1 MQGIISIS
9 FLLIVIICVLIFFV
23 NRYRKCPSNQ
33 ILVVYGM
40 IGKGRSSKC
49 LHGGGTFVWPV
60 IQNYAYLSL
69 TPMTIVIPLTG
80 ALSQQNIRI
89 NVPSSF
95 TVQIS
100 PEEGIIENA
109 ADSLL
114 LLSNDAIEDM
124 ARNIIIGQLR
134 LTVASLTI
142 EAINGDRENFQSKI
156 MANVEPE
163 INKIGLKL
171 VNVNITDITDEAD
184 YIASIGKKA
193 AAEAVNKAK
202 IDVALQ
208 DKLGSIGQS
217 EANRDKD
224 IQVAKNQAEALKGIK
239 EAEANQRCYVADQE
253 SRAIQ
258 GENTAN
264 QTIARSNADLK
275 VIEADAFRK
284 AEVAKREAEVEIQKA
299 QYNAEKQRL
308 NAQEIAKQEIDKQKI
323 IIDAEAVAEKA
334 RQEARGQADAIA
346 IKAKGEADAILLKYN
361 AEADGQKALL
371 EAKAVGYQELIKSA
385 GNDVNSAATLL
396 LLEKLNSLVE
406 MQTEAIRNIK
416 IDKVTVWDSGSGA
429 GKDGNKTATADFMSN
444 MVKSLPPLHDV
455 AKMAGLNL
463 PEYLGTVAPDLA
475 NKKGQTSDANNKP
488 KALGVSDDANKS
500 KNG

>member
-1 MQGIISIS
+1 
-9 FLLIVIICVLIFFV
+9 
-23 NRYRKCPSNQ
+23 
-33 ILVVYGM
+33 M
-40 IGKGRSSKC
+40 IGKGKSSKC

-60 IQNYAYLSL
+60 IQNYAYMSL
-69 TPMTIVIPLTG
+69 TPMTISIPLTG
-80 ALSQQNIRI
+80 ALSLQNIRI

-100 PEEGIIENA
+100 PDDGIIENA

-114 LLSNDAIEDM
+114 HLSSNEIEEL

-142 EAINGDRENFQSKI
+142 EKINGNREEFQSNI

-163 INKIGLKL
+163 LNKIGLKL
-171 VNVNITDITDEAD
+171 INVNITDITDEAD
-184 YIASIGKKA
+184 YISSIGKKA

-208 DKLGSIGQS
+208 EKLGSIGQS

-253 SRAIQ
+253 SLAIQ
-258 GENTAN
+258 GENTAK
-264 QTIARSNADLK
+264 QTIAKSNAELK

-284 AEVAKREAEVEIQKA
+284 SEVAQREAEVEIQKA

-308 NAQEIAKQEIDKQKI
+308 NADQIAKQEIDKQKI
-323 IIDAEAVAEKA
+323 IIDAEAFAEKA
-334 RQEARGQADAIA
+334 RQEAKGEADAIA

-361 AEADGQKALL
+361 AEANGQKALL
-371 EAKAVGYQELIKSA
+371 EAKAAGYMDLVRST
-385 GNDVNSAATLL
+385 GNDVSSAATLL
-396 LLEKLNSLVE
+396 IIEKLNSLVE
-406 MQTEAIRNIK
+406 LQTEAIRNIK
-416 IDKVTVWDSGSGA
+416 IDKLTVWDQGSGKN
-429 GKDGNKTATADFMSN
+429 GDKTATADFMSN
-444 MVKSLPPLHDV
+444 MIKSLPPLHDV

-463 PEYLGTVAPDLA
+463 PDYLGNIDPGKQLQGGEKVQETETV
-475 NKKGQTSDANNKP
+475 KKGS
-488 KALGVSDDANKS
+488 GE
-500 KNG
+500 

>member
-1 MQGIISIS
+1 MLPIIGLCFFTCLII
-9 FLLIVIICVLIFFV
+9 FLIIFFV

-40 IGKGRSSKC
+40 IGKGKSSKC

-60 IQNYAYLSL
+60 IQNYAYMSL
-69 TPMTIVIPLTG
+69 TPMTISIPLTG
-80 ALSQQNIRI
+80 ALSLQNIRI

-100 PEEGIIENA
+100 PDDGIIENA

-114 LLSNDAIEDM
+114 HLSSNEIEEL

-142 EAINGDRENFQSKI
+142 EKINGNREEFQSNI

-163 INKIGLKL
+163 LNKIGLKL
-171 VNVNITDITDEAD
+171 INVNITDITDEAD
-184 YIASIGKKA
+184 YISSIGKKA

-208 DKLGSIGQS
+208 EKLGSIGQS

-253 SRAIQ
+253 SLAIQ
-258 GENTAN
+258 GENTAK
-264 QTIARSNADLK
+264 QTIAKSNAELK

-284 AEVAKREAEVEIQKA
+284 SEVAQREAEVEIQKA

-308 NAQEIAKQEIDKQKI
+308 NADQIAKQEIDKQKI
-323 IIDAEAVAEKA
+323 IIDAEAFAEKA
-334 RQEARGQADAIA
+334 RQEAKGEADAIA

-361 AEADGQKALL
+361 AEANGQKALL
-371 EAKAVGYQELIKSA
+371 EAKAAGYMDLVRST
-385 GNDVNSAATLL
+385 GNDVSSAATLL
-396 LLEKLNSLVE
+396 IIEKLNSLVE
-406 MQTEAIRNIK
+406 LQTEAIRNIK
-416 IDKVTVWDSGSGA
+416 IDKLTVWDQGSGKN
-429 GKDGNKTATADFMSN
+429 GDKTATADFMSN
-444 MVKSLPPLHDV
+444 MIKSLPPLHDV

-463 PEYLGTVAPDLA
+463 PDYLGNIDPGKQLQGGEKVQETETV
-475 NKKGQTSDANNKP
+475 KKGS
-488 KALGVSDDANKS
+488 GE
-500 KNG
+500 